1 MSIVCSSCNVE
12 LYREVKF
19 CTRCGKQLLKN
30 NVDKRTSSLNLIIV
44 FYATF
49 LLFAVVSYLLY
60 NEYPLNLYVEI
71 GIESVFAL
79 MVVAFSLFDYKQIV
93 KLYKIPKLN
102 RKVLAFSI
110 VFPLFSAIVVS
121 LSIGYLNESLFGVS
135 ENYYS
140 EYLYLEYPLLWAI
153 LFTAIL
159 PPIFE
164 ELGFRGF
171 LFNSLQKVVSE
182 RITIIATAF
191 IFALIHFSF
200 ISFIW
205 IFPFGLILGYMRSK
219 YNTLWY
225 SIIIHFIHNFVV
237 LMIDY
242 YNFNYSLF

>member
-1 MSIVCSSCNVE
+1 MSIICSSCNVE
-12 LYREVKF
+12 IYREVKF
-19 CTRCGKQLLKN
+19 CTRCGKQLHKST
-30 NVDKRTSSLNLIIV
+30 VDKRTSSLNLIIV

-60 NEYPLNLYVEI
+60 NEYPLNLSVDI
-71 GIESVFAL
+71 AIESVFAL
-79 MVVAFSLFDYKQIV
+79 MVVGFSLFDYKEIL

-102 RKVLAFSI
+102 KKVLGFSI
-110 VFPLFSAIVVS
+110 VFPLFSAVVVS
-121 LSIGYLNESLFGVS
+121 LSIGYLNESLFGVN

-140 EYLYLEYPLLWAI
+140 EYLYLDYPLLWAI

-182 RITIIATAF
+182 RITIVATAF

-205 IFPFGLILGYMRSK
+205 IFPFGLILGYIRSK

-225 SIIIHFIHNFVV
+225 GIIIHFIHNFVV

-242 YNFNYSLF
+242 YNFNYSFF

>member
-1 MSIVCSSCNVE
+1 MNIICSNCNAE
-12 LYREVKF
+12 LYKEVKF
-19 CTRCGKQLLKN
+19 CSKCGKQLHKN
-30 NVDKRTSSLNLIIV
+30 EIDKRTSSLNLIIV
-44 FYATF
+44 FYTTF
-49 LLFAVVSYLLY
+49 LLFAVVSYLFY
-60 NEYPLNLYVEI
+60 NEYPYNLLVEI
-71 GIESVFAL
+71 VIESVFAL
-79 MVVAFSLFDYKQIV
+79 MVVIFSLFDYKEIL

-102 RKVLAFSI
+102 KKILAFSL
-110 VFPLFSAIVVS
+110 VFPLLSAVIVYFSIAF
-121 LSIGYLNESLFGVS
+121 LNESLFGLN

-140 EYLYLEYPLLWAI
+140 EYVYLDYPLFWAI

-205 IFPFGLILGYMRSK
+205 IFPFGLILGYIRSK
-219 YNTLWY
+219 YNTIWY
-225 SIIIHFIHNFVV
+225 GIIIHFIHNFVV

-242 YNFNYSLF
+242 YNFNNSLF